1 LRSTRSWLIA
11 AAAALLLGAVS
22 GCEEGADT
30 DDGDAPSDV
39 YLIEG
44 YFGGNVVP
52 GGFGLYVGRIDPGDP
67 SASDCDVTLNGETV
81 GLRGLLSDDDDALY
95 AVLAY
100 DYTPGTD
107 YEIEVSLG
115 GVSSS
120 CSFTGPEYVWLTLDQ
135 PTDGPFTPGAP
146 IDLVWSYDDGTPDTV
161 HISVL
166 GDDSEILLE
175 EQLPGTNTS
184 FTIPGS
190 ETAQWAGQTDMA
202 IMVDLGGEL
211 WPFTGDLASMG
222 SFVATIFTGD
232 AAVMYAN

>member
-1 LRSTRSWLIA
+1 M
-11 AAAALLLGAVS
+11 
-22 GCEEGADT
+22 
-30 DDGDAPSDV
+30 
-39 YLIEG
+39 
-44 YFGGNVVP
+44 
-52 GGFGLYVGRIDPGDP
+52 
-67 SASDCDVTLNGETV
+67 
-81 GLRGLLSDDDDALY
+81 
-95 AVLAY
+95 
-100 DYTPGTD
+100 
-107 YEIEVSLG
+107 
-115 GVSSS
+115 
-120 CSFTGPEYVWLTLDQ
+120 
-135 PTDGPFTPGAP
+135 
-146 IDLVWSYDDGTPDTV
+146 WSYDDGTPDTV